1 LLSEP
6 VKIKNLTL
14 SPGERAE
21 IIVEIIKGEPLK
33 LVNIA
38 SPSNG
43 RSRGPMMMR
52 GMNNEKF
59 EILSIRPKN
68 SLKVVPA
75 LPSILTTIEKLQE
88 RDVSKTRRFTLEMGM
103 GPRMMRRG
111 GGQFTINGQ
120 AMDINRIDE
129 RVKLG
134 DTEIWEIR
142 NASPMTHPFH
152 IHDIQFQI
160 LDRDGKRPDSGE
172 QGWKDTVRVHQDEVV
187 RLIMRFDDYADPNIP
202 YMYHCHILEHEDGGM
217 MGQFVVV

>member
-1 LLSEP
+1 
-6 VKIKNLTL
+6 
-14 SPGERAE
+14 
-21 IIVEIIKGEPLK
+21 
-33 LVNIA
+33 
-38 SPSNG
+38 
-43 RSRGPMMMR
+43 
-52 GMNNEKF
+52 
-59 EILSIRPKN
+59 
-68 SLKVVPA
+68 
-75 LPSILTTIEKLQE
+75 
-88 RDVSKTRRFTLEMGM
+88 
-103 GPRMMRRG
+103 
-111 GGQFTINGQ
+111 
-120 AMDINRIDE
+120 MDINRIDE